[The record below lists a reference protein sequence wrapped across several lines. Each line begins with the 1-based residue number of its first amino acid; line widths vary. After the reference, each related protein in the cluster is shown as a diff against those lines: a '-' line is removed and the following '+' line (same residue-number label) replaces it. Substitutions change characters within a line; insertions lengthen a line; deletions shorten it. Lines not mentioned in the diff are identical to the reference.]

1 MAKYKEIYKDL
12 SAKVLS
18 HDYPSGT
25 YLPSENELMETY
37 QSSRDTIRKA
47 LNLLLEKGLILKEKG
62 KGSKVLDQDI
72 ISFSVSGIQSFRE
85 IADQSPSEIRTD
97 VITVETGMHQTA
109 QQELR
114 LPDETPST
122 KVVRVRSF
130 DGERIILDCDYLDA
144 ELVPGIDEA
153 IAEDSLYRYIEQE
166 LGLPIGFAKKEITV
180 EPATREQAALL
191 DMNGYDLLVVVR
203 SWTYLDNGS
212 LFQYTESRHRPDK
225 FKFEDF
231 ARREV

>member
-12 SAKVLS
+12 NAKIRS

-72 ISFSVSGIQSFRE
+72 ISFSVSGIESFRE
-85 IADQSPSEIRTD
+85 IADRSPSEIRTD
-97 VITVETGMHQTA
+97 VITVETRPHQIA
-109 QQELR
+109 QDKLR
-114 LPDETPST
+114 LPDETPTT

-144 ELVPGIDEA
+144 DLVPGINEA
-153 IAEDSLYRYIEQE
+153 IAEDSLYRYIEKG

-180 EPATREQAALL
+180 EPATREQASLL

-231 ARREV
+231 TRREV